1 MLEVRGDDKKN
12 QYCQCTSQNNY
23 ITNKQIVWREM
34 ILKTGRC
41 LRRVQMCHV
50 NMGTFELK

>member
-12 QYCQCTSQNNY
+12 QYCKCTSQNNY

-34 ILKTGRC
+34 RLKTDFC
-41 LRRVQMCHV
+41 LRCVQMCHA